1 MGGTRVTKMPDSVRS
16 ETIGELQIWIAGKFE
31 LLKQSQEVV
40 HNDLTVVRNRVHD
53 LANEVGVLMAA
64 NLPEKVK
71 LLEAADKL
79 HGEALERIKLEAVE
93 RKATIATLKAV
104 YAVIGALAGSGIT
117 LAFELYRI
125 SHN

>member
-93 RKATIATLKAV
+93 RKVHRGLRRT
-104 YAVIGALAGSGIT
+104 
-117 LAFELYRI
+117 
-125 SHN
+125 